1 MGGAGGAGRAG
12 RALRLLL
19 LLVLALAAVEY
30 LFGSILEAGPL
41 RTYLYTPLVN
51 VTQPTLKTT
60 DKTPTNW
67 PKKMAIHAYQN
78 TTLNRTV
85 TQNVTANITA
95 SQNVTRNV
103 TTSQNVTRNVTED
116 TSTPLITKL
125 MEGLKNLVT
134 PEDFDFKSLEPS
146 MPLCDA
152 MPPDLGPVSVNKTEV
167 ELDWVEKKY
176 PEVHRGGRYS
186 PPNCTARHKV
196 AIIVP
201 YRDRQQHL
209 AIFLNHIHP
218 FLMKQQIEYGI
229 FIVEQEGTSSFN
241 RAKLMNVGFVESQKQ
256 KAGGWGCFVFHDI
269 DLLPLDSR
277 NLYSCPRQP
286 RHMSASIDKL
296 NFKLPYEDIFGGV
309 SAMTLEQFT
318 RVNGFSNKYWG
329 WGGEDDDMFY
339 RLKKMDYHIARY
351 KMSIARYAMLD
362 HKKSSPNPKRYQL
375 LSQTSKTF
383 QKDGL
388 STLEYELVSVTQ
400 YHLYTHILANI
411 DERS

>member
-1 MGGAGGAGRAG
+1 MGAAAGGGRAA

-30 LFGSILEAGPL
+30 LFGSILDASPL
-41 RTYLYTPLVN
+41 RTYLYTPLHN
-51 VTQPTLKTT
+51 ATQSTLKTS
-60 DKTPTNW
+60 DKTLQNW
-67 PKKMAIHAYQN
+67 PKKLTPSAAIENSVKNSSLKVYFSN
-78 TTLNRTV
+78 STNKNNSSREISNMTR
-85 TQNVTANITA
+85 QNV
-95 SQNVTRNV
+95 S
-103 TTSQNVTRNVTED
+103 ED
-116 TSTPLITKL
+116 FSTPLLITKI
-125 MEGLKNLVT
+125 MEGIKNLVT
-134 PEDFDFKSLEPS
+134 TEDGELKVSEPS
-146 MPLCDA
+146 LPLCDE
-152 MPPDLGPVSVNKTEV
+152 MPPDLGPISVNKTEI
-167 ELDWVEKKY
+167 ELDWVEKRY
-176 PEVHRGGRYS
+176 PEVQLGGYYS

-209 AIFLNHIHP
+209 AIFLNHMHP

-229 FIVEQEGTSSFN
+229 FIVEQEGTSDFN

-256 KAGGWGCFVFHDI
+256 KPDGWQCFIFHDI

-296 NFKLPYEDIFGGV
+296 KFKLPYEDIFGGV

-318 RVNGFSNKYWG
+318 KVNGFSNKYWG

-339 RLKKMDYHIARY
+339 RLKKMNYHIARY

-362 HKKSSPNPKRYQL
+362 HKKSAPNPKRYQL

-388 STLEYELVSVTQ
+388 STLEYELVRVTRR
-400 YHLYTHILANI
+400 HLYTHVVTNI